1 MKTKKIIAF
10 ALIMSF
16 VISAGDI
23 SFVDTYTEGTK
34 VVKAAENSE
43 EGKDGEQTFW
53 NEDGDEAGTTPD
65 TAYQI
70 GTAAQLRHLYG
81 VLSRKDKN
89 KKGKPYSECYYQ
101 MVGDIT
107 LIDAQVV
114 RNSDGSAGFLGA
126 DGAYMS
132 EDKLAAQMWTP
143 IQGFNGHFD
152 GKGHFISGL
161 YMTGDGAGL
170 FANVGE
176 KADIHNLT
184 IKNSIINS
192 TASDADF
199 FTGKPVPDVLVNCVT
214 DKESCH
220 IGIMAVG
227 IPQES
232 STAEPTVEPTKEPE
246 PTITPTKEPEPTVTP
261 TKEPEPTVTP
271 TKEPEPTVTPTK
283 EPEST
288 VTPTKKPEPTVAP
301 TKKPE
306 PTVVPTSKPDGDKKP
321 AGDTAVISAGQEIN
335 IGGASYQGTGQKN
348 EVIFSGTDSVR
359 KGAVSV
365 PDTVTVNG
373 VTCKVTTIGEGAF
386 AGNKKIKKV
395 TLGKNVKTI
404 GKGAFKNCTSLKSVK
419 FPAGIKTLSAQAFYN
434 CRKIKQIKLP
444 TSVRTIGKGTF
455 KNCVSMKK
463 FSLGKKTAAG
473 KLYAAPAK
481 VGKISIGASAMANCI
496 KLRQIVIN
504 AQVRRIGN
512 AAFSRC
518 KNLADILVYSLKLQ
532 YVGKRALK
540 GVSNC
545 KISVPKKKVRP
556 YTRLFRNKG
565 QGKKVVVAKLV

>member
-132 EDKLAAQMWTP
+132 EDKLAEQMWTP

-246 PTITPTKEPEPTVTP
+246 PTITPTKEPEPMVEP
-261 TKEPEPTVTP
+261 TKE
-271 TKEPEPTVTPTK
+271 
-283 EPEST
+283 
-288 VTPTKKPEPTVAP
+288 PEPTVAP

-306 PTVVPTSKPDGDKKP
+306 PTAVPTGKPDGDKKP
-321 AGDTAVISAGQEIN
+321 AGDTAVIPAGQAIN
-335 IGGASYQGTGQKN
+335 IGGASYQGTGQEN

-444 TSVRTIGKGTF
+444 TSVQTIGKGTF

-473 KLYAAPAK
+473 KLYAAPTK

>member
-1 MKTKKIIAF
+1 M
-10 ALIMSF
+10 
-16 VISAGDI
+16 
-23 SFVDTYTEGTK
+23 
-34 VVKAAENSE
+34 
-43 EGKDGEQTFW
+43 
-53 NEDGDEAGTTPD
+53 
-65 TAYQI
+65 
-70 GTAAQLRHLYG
+70 
-81 VLSRKDKN
+81 
-89 KKGKPYSECYYQ
+89 
-101 MVGDIT
+101 
-107 LIDAQVV
+107 
-114 RNSDGSAGFLGA
+114 
-126 DGAYMS
+126 
-132 EDKLAAQMWTP
+132 
-143 IQGFNGHFD
+143 
-152 GKGHFISGL
+152 
-161 YMTGDGAGL
+161 
-170 FANVGE
+170 
-176 KADIHNLT
+176 
-184 IKNSIINS
+184 
-192 TASDADF
+192 
-199 FTGKPVPDVLVNCVT
+199 
-214 DKESCH
+214 
-220 IGIMAVG
+220 
-227 IPQES
+227 
-232 STAEPTVEPTKEPE
+232 
-246 PTITPTKEPEPTVTP
+246 
-261 TKEPEPTVTP
+261 
-271 TKEPEPTVTPTK
+271 
-283 EPEST
+283 
-288 VTPTKKPEPTVAP
+288 
-301 TKKPE
+301 
-306 PTVVPTSKPDGDKKP
+306 
-321 AGDTAVISAGQEIN
+321 ISAGQEIN

-473 KLYAAPAK
+473 KLYATPAK

>member
-34 VVKAAENSE
+34 VVKAAENSK

-114 RNSDGSAGFLGA
+114 RNSDGRAGFLGA

-132 EDKLAAQMWTP
+132 EDELAAQTWTP

-192 TASDADF
+192 TASDVDF

-214 DKESCH
+214 DKESCY

-232 STAEPTVEPTKEPE
+232 STAEPT
-246 PTITPTKEPEPTVTP
+246 KEPEPTVTP
-261 TKEPEPTVTP
+261 TKEPELMVEP
-271 TKEPEPTVTPTK
+271 TKE
-283 EPEST
+283 
-288 VTPTKKPEPTVAP
+288 PEPTVAP

-306 PTVVPTSKPDGDKKP
+306 PTAVPTGKPDGDKKP
-321 AGDTAVISAGQEIN
+321 AGDTAVIPAGQAIY
-335 IGGASYQGTGQKN
+335 IGGASYQGTGRKN

-444 TSVRTIGKGTF
+444 TSVQTIGKGTF

-473 KLYAAPAK
+473 KLYAAPTK

>member
-34 VVKAAENSE
+34 VVKAAENSK

-132 EDKLAAQMWTP
+132 EDKLAEQMWTP

-161 YMTGDGAGL
+161 YVTGDGAGL

-232 STAEPTVEPTKEPE
+232 STAEPT
-246 PTITPTKEPEPTVTP
+246 KEPEPTVTP

-283 EPEST
+283 KPEPTVTPTKEPEPT

-473 KLYAAPAK
+473 KLYAAPAQ

>member
-34 VVKAAENSE
+34 VVKAAENSK

-114 RNSDGSAGFLGA
+114 RNSDGRAGFLGA

-132 EDKLAAQMWTP
+132 EDELAAQTWTP

-192 TASDADF
+192 TASDVDF

-214 DKESCH
+214 DKESCY

-232 STAEPTVEPTKEPE
+232 STAEPT
-246 PTITPTKEPEPTVTP
+246 KEPEPTVTP
-261 TKEPEPTVTP
+261 TKEPELMVEP
-271 TKEPEPTVTPTK
+271 TKE
-283 EPEST
+283 
-288 VTPTKKPEPTVAP
+288 PEPTVAP

-306 PTVVPTSKPDGDKKP
+306 PTAVPTGKPDGDKKP
-321 AGDTAVISAGQEIN
+321 AGDTAVIPAGQAIN
-335 IGGASYQGTGQKN
+335 IGGASYQGTGRKN

-444 TSVRTIGKGTF
+444 TSVQTIGKGTF

-473 KLYAAPAK
+473 KLYAAPTK